1 MGDNM
6 KAVKLNKKLWAET
19 VLEEID
25 ASILACTRPL
35 LQSCGI
41 GCSGGCCCT
50 HLCVILIT

>member
-50 HLCVILIT
+50 HLCV